1 MVGYTLLL
9 FLPLLCALPYVNV
22 QLKYINA
29 PDAILLIFIFFSLI
43 TFGYHQMFKYGNMI
57 LTLHELTV
65 YINDQFHWIL
75 KSTKKQSQQKPTIL
89 TEAKTTFTFLK
100 TQTFVNCF

>member
-1 MVGYTLLL
+1 MNYTYN
-9 FLPLLCALPYVNV
+9 A
-22 QLKYINA
+22 YI
-29 PDAILLIFIFFSLI
+29 
-43 TFGYHQMFKYGNMI
+43 Y
-57 LTLHELTV
+57 V
-65 YINDQFHWIL
+65 YINDQIHWIL

>member
-29 PDAILLIFIFFSLI
+29 PDAILLIFTFFSFI
-43 TFGYHQMFKYGNMI
+43 TFGYHQVFKYGNMT
-57 LTLHELTV
+57 LT
-65 YINDQFHWIL
+65 FAWI
-75 KSTKKQSQQKPTIL
+75 IHIHIY
-89 TEAKTTFTFLK
+89 FT
-100 TQTFVNCF
+100 

>member
-1 MVGYTLLL
+1 MNYT
-9 FLPLLCALPYVNV
+9 YT
-22 QLKYINA
+22 YINA
-29 PDAILLIFIFFSLI
+29 YI
-43 TFGYHQMFKYGNMI
+43 Y
-57 LTLHELTV
+57 V
-65 YINDQFHWIL
+65 YINDQIHWIL